1 MHVYVIH
8 THTHTHM
15 SARGCLN
22 IQRCK
27 RNVQMSMSIHKSF
40 QSVLACM
47 CIPSSLLSFSSSS
60 LSFLSFSLLA
70 RRETMQRDEDERG
83 TIIQFFKLS
92 QILLLSFYMILP
104 CVSRPLSKEQVRKK
118 KNKTKNIQT
127 NHNSFTLEKYIIQDH
142 KTSWKH
148 FSENNTGSL
157 PTTLI
162 PSSPTLHS
170 NVNHLP
176 FPFVVL
182 KQTLPISLFLSWYE

>member
-1 MHVYVIH
+1 MYRCQCPFTNHFNLYLHVCVYPPLSYLFPPLPSPSFHFLCWPGVK
-8 THTHTHM
+8 
-15 SARGCLN
+15 
-22 IQRCK
+22 RC
-27 RNVQMSMSIHKSF
+27 SG
-40 QSVLACM
+40 
-47 CIPSSLLSFSSSS
+47 
-60 LSFLSFSLLA
+60 
-70 RRETMQRDEDERG
+70 DEDERG